1 MKLIFMDFLIPYL
14 LKDIDHPLGGACV
27 RQYALAKG
35 LIELGHKVG
44 ILTWKG
50 AKEFVGRDLEFDL
63 VEAYPLD
70 RGIPKLRWF
79 YSRFPSMLKA
89 TWKYNPDYLLAITS
103 GTNVGVIALISKLLT
118 IRFAY
123 LVANDIEV
131 DKRFNK
137 REGFINRKIYKWGLE
152 RAKYILAQNNYQY
165 NILKRLYSANKVIKI
180 YNPYYCLNNLPQ
192 IKSGR
197 LRKYIAWI
205 GIFQYQKNLPALLRV
220 ARNNSRIEFRIAGM
234 SGNVDKSTKIALQ
247 DLKKCENVRFVG
259 YLNRT
264 EILPFLSKAYAL
276 LNTSHYEGFSNT
288 FLESFAAGTPVITLG
303 VNLDE
308 IITKYSLGFVTK
320 ESEISQIFNK
330 LDRHYD
336 YIKYGWE
343 MRKYL
348 DEKHNYKKIAASLI
362 KILEITL

>member
-1 MKLIFMDFLIPYL
+1 MDFIIPYL
-14 LKDIDHPLGGACV
+14 LKDTDYPVGGACV
-27 RQYALAKG
+27 EQYALAKG

-63 VEAYPLD
+63 VETYPLD
-70 RGIPKLRWF
+70 RGIRKLRWF

-89 TWKYNPDYLLAITS
+89 TLRYNPDYLFTECA
-103 GTNVGVIALISKLLT
+103 GTNVGEMAFISKLLT
-118 IRFAY
+118 IPFVYR
-123 LVANDIEV
+123 VSNDMEV
-131 DKRFNK
+131 DKRLNE

-165 NILKRLYSANKVIKI
+165 NILKRLYLANKVIKI
-180 YNPYYCLNNLPQ
+180 YNPYYCPNNLPQ

-197 LRKYIAWI
+197 FRNYIAWI
-205 GIFQYQKNLPALLRV
+205 GIFQYQKNLPALLRI
-220 ARNNSRIEFRIAGM
+220 ARNNSRIEFRIAGIN
-234 SGNVDKSTKIALQ
+234 GNVDKSTKIALE
-247 DLKKCENVRFVG
+247 DLKRCKNVRFVG

-288 FLESFAAGTPVITLG
+288 FLEAFATGTPVITLG
-303 VNLDE
+303 VNPDE

-320 ESEISQIFNK
+320 ESEINQIFNK

-362 KILEITL
+362 KILEKTL